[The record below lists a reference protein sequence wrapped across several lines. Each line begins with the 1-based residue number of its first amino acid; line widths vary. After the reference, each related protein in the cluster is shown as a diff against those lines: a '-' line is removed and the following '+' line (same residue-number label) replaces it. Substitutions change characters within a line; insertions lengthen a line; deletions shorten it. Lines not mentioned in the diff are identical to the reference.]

1 MWKLSQ
7 TNLDI
12 KFKLVGG
19 GYSPIYLIIGAI
31 TVIYFI
37 SVLAGYSILSAILA
51 FPAVYIA
58 PGLLLIL
65 LVSGGRVQVLR
76 QLIILS
82 FFLSTII
89 AVIII
94 SLLILFNAAIN
105 AFFISIVYLLL
116 NFVLI
121 TLLMITGKAVCIQVS
136 RLDYIFLG
144 ISFIAY
150 AILVYLFTY
159 TPRFLQMDETSY
171 ITWSRYVILKGE
183 VYPIG
188 SQPAKFDLTYLVKGR
203 FFWTLL
209 IASFICATGLTA
221 YQSYIMS
228 SMFLPMIALTSTLL
242 IPSKFKEDKILEI
255 VVFTLILTNPLLI
268 LFSGFIL
275 NDLAISFYLL
285 LAILFFVR
293 SFNQNHL
300 GEISLNLYSLFL
312 SLLTLIVAFLV
323 KENVMVAVP
332 MYFILIFYILCYR
345 LYKVSK
351 VWKVIL
357 CILTLPLIAYEVL
370 IDIPYVISV
379 WFTKNEAIAALTGK
393 FLFISPVEQILGLF
407 VPAPWKPTTIFSYNF
422 YDYLHYMYRML
433 SPETLSLVV
442 SGVGIA
448 LPLTLTLEEFHK
460 DIRARLLIYI
470 TTITLWLSY
479 VLYLSI
485 NAFWDIPRYFLF
497 MTPILITISLAAF
510 YEMFSKNNVIIG
522 SMLILPMVL
531 LLWIQSLLVIKK
543 GGVYVG
549 YGLPKLNWTN
559 NILIVQIIICTILIL
574 VMLSVL
580 ILKTTNKLS
589 LTSLLRG
596 KKPVTNI
603 RKYAFIT
610 LIITIFV
617 INVYFSA
624 YSILNSSFYKNNEA
638 ENVNSL
644 FGNIS
649 SSNIFVI
656 SNFYA
661 YMRPYAPDHLIKNDY
676 LFPPPMTEE
685 EFREFLRIAPN
696 NTLLII
702 SNDPDI
708 TWYEYGNKY
717 IKRYTKTN
725 LIPLEPKRERVIY
738 NDLLLDLR
746 LGDSVNGFVY
756 DKSGNNYT
764 CLVNGGR
771 IVDGFF
777 GNAIQFDGE
786 KGYALINDFEFPDEY
801 SVEIWFMLEKE
812 PANFGFMED
821 GRPVSKMLLA
831 KRYHGYAELMLS
843 ITNEGEIQAL
853 AKNEN
858 NDVRFNFKT
867 SKGLVEANRWYQV
880 ILTVDKQSAKL
891 YLNGVLV
898 GESVVKGLNQRLKD
912 YPESREEPLRIG
924 ADGTSIFMKYRYFPG
939 RIEDIRIYK
948 RSLTDEEIAG
958 MYYGPKLL
966 NIVNGI
972 KVFKVK
978 TPIQLH
984 IRSNNELVNIT
995 SVKIYFTNATN
1006 VRVTIKANSAGE
1018 QKIFI
1023 IIGTIRFLKALTANL
1038 KQGQNELSWDFKAR
1052 LEDRSAYGLYIA
1064 NMAKIIIYD
1073 ENGNLLYD
1081 KMHSSFTLSGVYL
1094 FLWILILLL
1103 LASFT
1108 LFLSRKF

>member
-19 GYSPIYLIIGAI
+19 RYSPIYLIIGAI

-37 SVLAGYSILSAILA
+37 SVLAGYSILSAFLA

-65 LVSGGRVQVLR
+65 LVSGGRFQVLR

-89 AVIII
+89 AVITI

-105 AFFISIVYLLL
+105 AFFISVVYLLL

-188 SQPAKFDLTYLVKGR
+188 LQPAKFDLTYLVKGR

-221 YQSYIMS
+221 SQSYIMS
-228 SMFLPMIALTSTLL
+228 SMFLLMIALTSTLL

-323 KENVMVAVP
+323 KENVVVAVP
-332 MYFILIFYILCYR
+332 MYFILIFYILRYR

-351 VWKVIL
+351 VWKVML
-357 CILTLPLIAYEVL
+357 CVLTLPLIAYEVL

-393 FLFISPVEQILGLF
+393 FLFISPVEWILGLF

-422 YDYLHYMYRML
+422 YDYLHYLYRML
-433 SPETLSLVV
+433 SPETLSLFVA
-442 SGVGIA
+442 GVGIV
-448 LPLTLTLEEFHK
+448 LPFTLTLEELRR
-460 DIRARLLIYI
+460 DIRARLLIYVA
-470 TTITLWLSY
+470 TVTLWLIY

-485 NAFWDIPRYFLF
+485 NAFLDIPRYSLF
-497 MTPILITISLAAF
+497 MTPILITISLAAL
-510 YEMFSKNNVIIG
+510 YEISFRNDAIIG
-522 SMLILPMVL
+522 GMLIPPMIL
-531 LLWIQSLLVIKK
+531 LLWIRSLLTVEK
-543 GGVYVG
+543 GGVYVS
-549 YGLPKLNWTN
+549 YGLPKLSWTI
-559 NILIVQIIICTILIL
+559 NILIAQVMIYIILIL
-574 VMLSVL
+574 LMMLGVFALRTSG
-580 ILKTTNKLS
+580 KFS
-589 LTSLLRG
+589 LVSLLR
-596 KKPVTNI
+596 KKFKTITNI
-603 RKYAFIT
+603 RKFAFTI
-610 LIITIFV
+610 LIIIIFV
-617 INVYFSA
+617 NNVYFSA
-624 YSILNSSFYKNNEA
+624 YSILNSRFYRDGEA
-638 ENVNSL
+638 KNVNSL
-644 FGNIS
+644 FDNIS
-649 SSNIFVI
+649 SSNMFVI

-831 KRYHGYAELMLS
+831 KRYHDYAELMLS

-858 NDVRFNFKT
+858 NDFRFNFKT

-939 RIEDIRIYK
+939 
-948 RSLTDEEIAG
+948 
-958 MYYGPKLL
+958 
-966 NIVNGI
+966 V
-972 KVFKVK
+972 
-978 TPIQLH
+978 
-984 IRSNNELVNIT
+984 
-995 SVKIYFTNATN
+995 
-1006 VRVTIKANSAGE
+1006 
-1018 QKIFI
+1018 
-1023 IIGTIRFLKALTANL
+1023 
-1038 KQGQNELSWDFKAR
+1038 
-1052 LEDRSAYGLYIA
+1052 
-1064 NMAKIIIYD
+1064 
-1073 ENGNLLYD
+1073 
-1081 KMHSSFTLSGVYL
+1081 
-1094 FLWILILLL
+1094 
-1103 LASFT
+1103 
-1108 LFLSRKF
+1108 